1 MTFCGKCGT
10 KNPDDG
16 MFCFKCGAPLYSEDA
31 AADTESR
38 QSREEEIRREVDEK
52 LRNRGYETY
61 VEDGKVKARPKDD
74 NGESEIVQHLED
86 HGFKTVQSDG
96 VIYAKPKGNGLKAA
110 AIIVV
115 LVVVAA
121 AAFLV
126 LSNGF
131 GSDDDEDVYAKGD
144 GTFTFTAEEAEVN
157 GYEYT
162 GTMTIVLVDG
172 EMTMFDPD
180 IDRTESG
187 GIHIGGGDI
196 EIIPPSD
203 FQDYF
208 PWGMDPTPPEGIQ
221 DANPYLDGFTY
232 TWYSHEYSRGSI
244 EVQAYCFESP
254 DGYTLDVGEDGNVYG
269 VLYEYGDVTLQFIR
283 DGWNYSI

>member
-1 MTFCGKCGT
+1 MSEQWKVEEPEPEQSGGRE
-10 KNPDDG
+10 PEPE
-16 MFCFKCGAPLYSEDA
+16 FKPRLEPVRTPALSKSHTG
-31 AADTESR
+31 
-38 QSREEEIRREVDEK
+38 
-52 LRNRGYETY
+52 RNT
-61 VEDGKVKARPKDD
+61 VIA
-74 NGESEIVQHLED
+74 IV
-86 HGFKTVQSDG
+86 VV
-96 VIYAKPKGNGLKAA
+96 VIFLAA

-131 GSDDDEDVYAKGD
+131 GSDDDGDLYAKGD

-187 GIHIGGGDI
+187 GIYIGGGGI

-269 VLYEYGDVTLQFIR
+269 VFYEYGNVTLQFIR